1 MVASSTKEPDTR
13 SPAEPA
19 PGTGKPAPGEPSLRE
34 RIGGTGFLVTLVVA
48 VVGALLLL
56 LALVAPKW
64 LTDRSSSS
72 APGRSEPVRQAEE
85 WVAANIGFDDHVVVD
100 AAIGDDLL
108 GRGISSER
116 MVPIE
121 ATESSPDSL
130 TSWRQYDYLVS
141 SPALRARLGELP
153 SVQDAID
160 SSRPVAAFGE
170 GDERVEIRRILPGGM
185 ASVDQRE
192 SEAQDLRLRA
202 GASLALNPNLTAS
215 TDAVDEL
222 KAGQVDERLLNVI
235 ATLVVQHH
243 LEIGAF
249 PVVEGEDGIG
259 APRRIVEIDGIDF
272 QTIAPGTPA
281 VASLEAFLD
290 SQLSSYRPVDV
301 AVETHPSGS
310 TSLRITYSVADPNP

>member
-1 MVASSTKEPDTR
+1 MVASSTKDPRTHDPDPTELSDSGPESSER
-13 SPAEPA
+13 SV
-19 PGTGKPAPGEPSLRE
+19 RE
-34 RIGGTGFLVTLVVA
+34 RLGGTGFLVTVALA

-56 LALVAPKW
+56 VALVAPRW
-64 LTDRSSSS
+64 FTDGSSTS
-72 APGRSEPVRQAEE
+72 AAGRSESVRQAED
-85 WVAANIGFDDHVVVD
+85 WVAANIGFDDHVVLD
-100 AAIGDDLL
+100 ASVGDDLL
-108 GRGISSER
+108 GRGISYER

-121 ATESSPDSL
+121 ATGPTPDSL

-153 SVQDAID
+153 SVEDAIA
-160 SSRPVAAFGE
+160 SSVPVAAFGE
-170 GDERVEIRRILPGGM
+170 GDDRVEIRRILPGGTD
-185 ASVDQRE
+185 SIEQRR
-192 SEAQDLRLRA
+192 SDAQDLRLRA

-222 KAGQVDERLLNVI
+222 NGGQVDERLLNVI

-249 PVVEGEDGIG
+249 PVVDGEDGIG

-272 QTIAPGTPA
+272 QTIAAGTPA

-290 SQLSSYRPVDV
+290 SQLASYRPVDV
-301 AVETHPSGS
+301 AIDTHPSGS
-310 TSLRITYSVADPNP
+310 TSLRITYAVADPNQ